1 MRARNQTAAG
11 AVSVAS
17 AAMLF
22 ATLLL
27 VGIAAGQGRGDR
39 ENPARQQDEGTRSA
53 PAPREGGIPR
63 KELGPER
70 DRDRED
76 GFEEGLPE
84 SQARTKEIQPRW
96 VPPRGDGKLGVW
108 ARNTDSGVVI
118 TRVARGSAA
127 ERIGLERGDRIVS
140 VGGYQVGYVG
150 DLLYPLGFE
159 LRRHADS
166 RGDVLLLVQNVR
178 NHELMNLTA
187 RLDRDRPL
195 PRERE

>member
-1 MRARNQTAAG
+1 MAA
-11 AVSVAS
+11 ALALVAI
-17 AAMLF
+17 
-22 ATLLL
+22 LLL
-27 VGIAAGQGRGDR
+27 HGAAAGQGRGERD
-39 ENPARQQDEGTRSA
+39 NPARQQDDGTRSA
-53 PAPREGGIPR
+53 PATSREGGIPR

-108 ARNTDSGVVI
+108 AHNTDSGVVI

-178 NHELMNLTA
+178 NKDLMNLTA
-187 RLDRDRPL
+187 RLDRDRPDRDRDRPL